1 MNLNLSDSK
10 NHQNNNNNEEKIIKH
25 LVNEI
30 YQYESNIEL
39 ITNELKNATNDIH
52 KNIQLKDL
60 NIKKEI
66 LNLKIANLNLS
77 LSNSTSTYNAL
88 IQQKDALMT
97 ELELKISKLKEE
109 LNNKDINNFKSIHM
123 IKHILSNS
131 FGNAFLS
138 EEQILDIINENQK
151 IINNGKNKKYILN
164 NEIKIIN
171 EILSEINR
179 KEKEINLKIDEIKE
193 IILMLKEEK
202 ESTKRELI
210 NLISYKE
217 SIDTII
223 KINLHN
229 MIKDNSLET
238 IINNNENN
246 INNPKEPKNKWTE
259 PIKLYF
265 YEISSLNPIDIAKS
279 LSDNIFSIL
288 DINNDNLIL
297 NNEKDNDNKDNE
309 NDKFKDSTTFN
320 KNIISNTNFEDNDFS
335 LNISSILPKEKYNS
349 KNILKNLIKKEFENF
364 FNLNVNKINSFN
376 SIEQFLDKISGLL
389 ISEMEKMSNNM
400 NINNNYCISQNNL
413 IIYLSYFMKSFYY
426 KNIIDIKIKFI
437 NKEYKNIKNI
447 YKQKL
452 NKLKLDFDIYNNNK
466 YKLNDRIKISQEQLK
481 SLDNNQNTIND
492 LKIDTDEENYLN
504 ICKEGNRLICQKKK
518 INDIICLYKDKIKIQ
533 ENMINNEINKIKNE
547 LDVIN
552 KEINVINKGFENE
565 KIKANEKIIEN
576 RKIISEKYKKIK
588 NIFNSFKNKHG
599 NNIPIYNNLLNCIN
613 ETLINKTKNQN
624 IIQSSY
630 KNRRKNKDSIDLNVN
645 ISNIEK
651 KSSFKEKEDN
661 KELSST
667 IIKSLNYVAKS
678 HNDKRNCIKE
688 RDYSD
693 NESNSNSFFYKPNT
707 KKDYQEYY
715 NIINNNSKKGT
726 SNINSHKNCTNLFLK
741 RNYQKMDNNKIT
753 KIKHNNSKTNYIPKY
768 KKKIENNNI
777 IYNNNFYL
785 TNNMNDYY
793 KSYINFNNQ
802 KANQKMIPKAK
813 SLTNFYNPPK
823 HSEKVNKLKI
833 STYKHNKK
841 LFSSSIFYKKINY
854 SLINNT
860 FCYYRE
866 IRKENKTKFNPFEN
880 SIKNICG
887 QPFNFHPCIICFNN
901 AFNTLKI
908 SVENNSEMSYN
919 ISINEIEN
927 TIVSSLIKLV
937 VEIYRKFNKI
947 KGNENDKKEIIE
959 FFLEKFVEEEKG
971 NYPQLSQE
979 EIKKCA
985 LNKLFDF
992 SILLKDGKRI
1002 EFIMTCYEDFKEW
1015 INGLSII
1022 IKNKEYIF
1030 STFEEK

>member
-10 NHQNNNNNEEKIIKH
+10 NHQNNNNNEEKIIKN

-66 LNLKIANLNLS
+66 LNLKITNLNLS
-77 LSNSTSTYNAL
+77 LNNSTSTYNAL
-88 IQQKDALMT
+88 IQQKDAFMT

-109 LNNKDINNFKSIHM
+109 LNSKDINSFKSIHM

-138 EEQILDIINENQK
+138 EGQILDIINENQK
-151 IINNGKNKKYILN
+151 IINSGKNKKYILN

-171 EILSEINR
+171 EILLDINQ
-179 KEKEINLKIDEIKE
+179 KEKEINLKTDEIKE

-223 KINLHN
+223 KINLHS
-229 MIKDNSLET
+229 MIQDNSLET

-246 INNPKEPKNKWTE
+246 INNSKVPKNKWTE
-259 PIKLYF
+259 PIKLYL

-288 DINNDNLIL
+288 DINNDNLFL
-297 NNEKDNDNKDNE
+297 NNENDNDNKDNE

-320 KNIISNTNFEDNDFS
+320 KNIISNTNFEENDFS

-364 FNLNVNKINSFN
+364 FNINVNKNNSFN
-376 SIEQFLDKISGLL
+376 SIEHFLDKISGLL

-400 NINNNYCISQNNL
+400 NINSNYCISQNNL
-413 IIYLSYFMKSFYY
+413 IVYLSYFMKSFYY

-437 NKEYKNIKNI
+437 NKEYKNIKNM

-452 NKLKLDFDIYNNNK
+452 NKLKLDFDIYNSNK
-466 YKLNDRIKISQEQLK
+466 YKLNDRIRISQEQLK
-481 SLDNNQNTIND
+481 LLDNNQNTIND

-504 ICKEGNRLICQKKK
+504 ICKEGNRLISQKKK

-533 ENMINNEINKIKNE
+533 ENMINNEINKINNE
-547 LDVIN
+547 LDIIN
-552 KEINVINKGFENE
+552 KEINVINKGFEKE
-565 KIKANEKIIEN
+565 KIKANEKIIQN

-588 NIFNSFKNKHG
+588 NIFNTFKKKHG
-599 NNIPIYNNLLNCIN
+599 NNISIYNNLLNSIN
-613 ETLINKTKNQN
+613 ETLINKNKNQN

-630 KNRRKNKDSIDLNVN
+630 KNRRKNKDPIDLNVN

-651 KSSFKEKEDN
+651 KSSFKE

-678 HNDKRNCIKE
+678 HNDKRNCIKK

-693 NESNSNSFFYKPNT
+693 KESNSNSFFYKPNT
-707 KKDYQEYY
+707 KKDYHEFY

-726 SNINSHKNCTNLFLK
+726 SNNNSHKKVTNLFLK

-753 KIKHNNSKTNYIPKY
+753 KIKHNTSKTNYIPKY

-802 KANQKMIPKAK
+802 KVNQKMISKAK

-823 HSEKVNKLKI
+823 HSEKVNNLKI
-833 STYKHNKK
+833 STYKHNKE

-854 SLINNT
+854 SLINDT

-880 SIKNICG
+880 SIKKICG
-887 QPFNFHPCIICFNN
+887 QPFNFHPCVISFNN

-908 SVENNSEMSYN
+908 SVENNGEMSYN

-971 NYPQLSQE
+971 NYPQLSRE

-1002 EFIMTCYEDFKEW
+1002 EFIMICYEDFKEW